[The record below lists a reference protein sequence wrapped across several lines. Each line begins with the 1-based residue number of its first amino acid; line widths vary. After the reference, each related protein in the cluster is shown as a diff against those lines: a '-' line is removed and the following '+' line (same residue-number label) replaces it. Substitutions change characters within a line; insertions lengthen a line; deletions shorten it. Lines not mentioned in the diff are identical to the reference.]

1 MFYRVL
7 GMLVWNGAKVVLRRK
22 YGPTY
27 MPKSVLVGA
36 GLTAVGVAL
45 LVARNRASDD

>member
-1 MFYRVL
+1 MFYRLL

-27 MPKSVLVGA
+27 LPKRVLVGA
-36 GLTAVGVAL
+36 GLTAVGVL
-45 LVARNRASDD
+45 VLVARNHASDD